1 MYQISWFSLSNL
13 SAPFH
18 NFCLEQFKDLCED
31 LKIKTSNK
39 TEALEKEFSKAVLNF
54 NEQFKI
60 IEGSIDV
67 KISNIRPELEKLA
80 EGMLNCKIAP
90 YSL

>member
-1 MYQISWFSLSNL
+1 MYHVSLFYLGNL
-13 SAPFH
+13 SVPFH
-18 NFCLEQFKDLCED
+18 NSSLEQFKDLCED

-39 TEALEKEFSKAVLNF
+39 TEALEKEFSKAVQDF

-80 EGMLNCKIAP
+80 EGI
-90 YSL
+90 